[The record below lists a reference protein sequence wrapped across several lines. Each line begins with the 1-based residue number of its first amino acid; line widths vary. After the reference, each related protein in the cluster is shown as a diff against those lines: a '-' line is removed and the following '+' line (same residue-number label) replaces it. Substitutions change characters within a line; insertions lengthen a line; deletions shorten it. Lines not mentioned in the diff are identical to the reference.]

1 MGPVCVLSRAGDLT
15 DHKKLCASNWRS
27 SGGDPCFVLLL
38 QEQLFV
44 EFDQSCCHSC
54 GMRKCLRGDVDS
66 GQVLDFV
73 SGPLLEDGCLLFA
86 VCSEI
91 PTLYVLPSPT
101 RGYRGYVF
109 RD

>member
-15 DHKKLCASNWRS
+15 THKKLCASNWRS
-27 SGGDPCFVLLL
+27 SGGESCFCSLL

-44 EFDQSCCHSC
+44 EFDQSCC
-54 GMRKCLRGDVDS
+54 GMRKCLRGDVES

-86 VCSEI
+86 V
-91 PTLYVLPSPT
+91 
-101 RGYRGYVF
+101 
-109 RD
+109 